1 MREEEESMTQPPN
14 FPGDNQGGY
23 PQNPQDP
30 QQGGYQQG
38 GYPQQP
44 PQQPG
49 YGQQGGFPP
58 PPAGGFPPPQDPG
71 YGQGGQG
78 FPPPQG
84 GQGFPPPPQGG
95 FPPPPPGGF
104 GGPQFG
110 GGQPPFNIGDAFSWA
125 WNKFSKNAGSVVVA
139 GLIYGVILYVVIGIG
154 YALLL
159 GGVLATSDTTYDP
172 DTNTYTA
179 DNVSLGAS
187 LGGTLLFMLLVF
199 VVQYLIHTALL
210 SGLLDLADGKQV
222 SLGSFFKPRNTGA
235 ALLTALV
242 VSIVVAIGSL
252 LCLIPGLVAAW
263 LFMFAVVAT
272 IDRNLGLGDAL
283 RTSFETA
290 KNNAGNS
297 FLVWL
302 LTWLIMGICIL
313 VTLPFGL
320 LVIVYAWRRLSGG
333 QVAPLTP

>member
-1 MREEEESMTQPPN
+1 MTQPPN
-14 FPGDNQGGY
+14 YPGDNQGGY

-49 YGQQGGFPP
+49 YGQGGFPP

-95 FPPPPPGGF
+95 FPPPPGG
-104 GGPQFG
+104 GYGAPQFG
-110 GGQPPFNIGDAFSWA
+110 GQQPFNVGDAFSWA
-125 WNKFSKNAGSVVVA
+125 WNKFSKNAGSVLVA
-139 GLIYGVILYVVIGIG
+139 GLIYGVIFYVVFGIG
-154 YALLL
+154 YSLLL
-159 GGVLATSDTTYDP
+159 GGMLASSDTTYDP
-172 DTNTYTA
+172 TTNTYTA

-187 LGGTLLFMLLVF
+187 LGGSLLFALVIAI
-199 VVQYLIHTALL
+199 VQYLIHTALL
-210 SGLLDLADGKQV
+210 SGLLDLADGKEV
-222 SLGSFFKPRNTGA
+222 TLGSFFKPRNTGS
-235 ALLTALV
+235 ALVAALV
-242 VSIVVAIGSL
+242 VGLIVGVGTL
-252 LCLIPGLVAAW
+252 LCVIPGLVAAW
-263 LFMFAVVAT
+263 LFMFVLVAT

-297 FLVWL
+297 LLVWI
-302 LTWLIMGICIL
+302 LTAIIMGICAFI
-313 VTLPFGL
+313 TLPIGL
-320 LVIVYAWRRLSGG
+320 LVIVYTWRRLTGG

>member
-1 MREEEESMTQPPN
+1 MTQPPN

-30 QQGGYQQG
+30 QQGGYQQ
-38 GYPQQP
+38 QP
-44 PQQPG
+44 QPG
-49 YGQQGGFPP
+49 YGQGGYPP

-110 GGQPPFNIGDAFSWA
+110 GQPPFNIGDAFSWA

-139 GLIYGVILYVVIGIG
+139 GLIYGVILYVVIGIA

-159 GGVLATSDTTYDP
+159 GGLFATSDTTYDP

-179 DNVSLGAS
+179 DNVSVVAS
-187 LGGTLLFMLLVF
+187 LGGTLLFMILVF
-199 VVQYLIHTALL
+199 VVQYLINTALL

-222 SLGSFFKPRNTGA
+222 SVGSFFKPRNTGA

-242 VSIVVAIGSL
+242 VSIVVAVGSI
-252 LCLIPGLVAAW
+252 LCLIPGLVASW
-263 LFMFAVVAT
+263 LFMFALVAT
-272 IDRNLGLGDAL
+272 IDRNLALGDAL

-297 FLVWL
+297 LLVWL
-302 LTWLIMGICIL
+302 LTSLIMGICIL
-313 VTLPFGL
+313 ITLPFGL
-320 LVIVYAWRRLSGG
+320 LVIVYTWRSFSGG
-333 QVAPLTP
+333 QLAPATP